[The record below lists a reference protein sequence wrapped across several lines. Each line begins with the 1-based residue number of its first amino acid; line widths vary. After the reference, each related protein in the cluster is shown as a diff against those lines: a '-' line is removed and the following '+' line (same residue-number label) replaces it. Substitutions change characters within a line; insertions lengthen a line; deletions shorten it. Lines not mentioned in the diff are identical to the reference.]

1 MADRPVSNPI
11 HHIELWT
18 DDLAA
23 GEVSWGWLLGALG
36 WTVGDR
42 WTGGVSWRHAAGPYL
57 VLEQSS
63 AVQPGGHDRM
73 RAGLNHLAV
82 TCASHDE
89 LDALRVDAVP
99 HGWSELFADRYP
111 HAGGRQHTA
120 LFLENAQ
127 GFEVEIVVP
136 RDQATALT
144 PGA

>member
-1 MADRPVSNPI
+1 MADRPVANPI

-23 GEVSWGWLLGALG
+23 VETGWEWLLVALG
-36 WTVGDR
+36 WTAGDR

-63 AVQPGGHDRM
+63 AVLPGGHDRM

-82 TCASHDE
+82 TCASVGQLH
-89 LDALRVDAVP
+89 ALRVDAAAN
-99 HGWSELFADRYP
+99 GWSELFAESYP
-111 HAGGRQHTA
+111 HAGGTSHTA
-120 LFLENAQ
+120 LFLENIQ

-136 RDQATALT
+136 ILTEAALT